1 MKCNIMISIDG
12 LETKACRT
20 MPSMPLTCSMALNPL
35 VSSFTAASTKS
46 RSTLPLDNTSSV
58 GRNAPGVLPVEGI
71 PAATKVNFV

>member
-1 MKCNIMISIDG
+1 MPDNAFHASYLLNGTKSIG
-12 LETKACRT
+12 VIIHRSLY
-20 MPSMPLTCSMALNPL
+20 
-35 VSSFTAASTKS
+35 KS